1 MQNQINNLPKLAKDK
16 HKENK
21 TFFTKL
27 RKKPPKQLD
36 YIMQELHEEE
46 FERTDCLQCAN
57 CCKTTGPLF
66 TDKDIQRISKSFKM
80 KEQQFIE
87 NNTNKWSVEN
97 DARIEELMEKF
108 AGTKLTTSERRQ
120 FESLKEHLT
129 TLERIE
135 LKYRENSINNKT
147 HVIPE
152 IFKHIKNDLND
163 LAETQILESKS
174 KMFLAQKSL
183 NTTNLLSNL
192 ELGLLIIV
200 GIAIQF
206 VIFYRIK
213 KTSYGSN
220 LKTVD

>member
-1 MQNQINNLPKLAKDK
+1 MATKEKYNFRQKFNLALALLAV
-16 HKENK
+16 
-21 TFFTKL
+21 FFLILATNL
-27 RKKPPKQLD
+27 VDRRHFETAQEALTSVYED
-36 YIMQELHEEE
+36 RVVAQHYI
-46 FERTDCLQCAN
+46 FE
-57 CCKTTGPLF
+57 
-66 TDKDIQRISKSFKM
+66 ISTIVYQ

-135 LKYRENSINNKT
+135 LKYRENSINNNT
-147 HVIPE
+147 NVIPE

>member
-1 MQNQINNLPKLAKDK
+1 MATKEKYNFRQKFNLALALLAV
-16 HKENK
+16 
-21 TFFTKL
+21 FFLILATNL
-27 RKKPPKQLD
+27 VDRRHFETAQEALTSVYED
-36 YIMQELHEEE
+36 RVVAQHYI
-46 FERTDCLQCAN
+46 FE
-57 CCKTTGPLF
+57 
-66 TDKDIQRISKSFKM
+66 ISTIVYQ

-97 DARIEELMEKF
+97 DARIEELIEQF

-135 LKYRENSINNKT
+135 LKYRENSINNNT

-220 LKTVD
+220 LKTVN

>member
-1 MQNQINNLPKLAKDK
+1 MATKEKYNFRQKFNLALALLAV
-16 HKENK
+16 
-21 TFFTKL
+21 FFLILATNL
-27 RKKPPKQLD
+27 VDRRHFETAQEALTSVYED
-36 YIMQELHEEE
+36 RVVAQHYI
-46 FERTDCLQCAN
+46 FE
-57 CCKTTGPLF
+57 
-66 TDKDIQRISKSFKM
+66 ISTIVYQ

-97 DARIEELMEKF
+97 DARIEELIEQF

-135 LKYRENSINNKT
+135 TKYRENSINNNT
-147 HVIPE
+147 QVIPE

-220 LKTVD
+220 LKTVN

>member
-1 MQNQINNLPKLAKDK
+1 MATKEKYNFRQKFNLALALLAV
-16 HKENK
+16 
-21 TFFTKL
+21 FFLILATNL
-27 RKKPPKQLD
+27 VDRRHFETAQEALTSVYED
-36 YIMQELHEEE
+36 RVVAQHYI
-46 FERTDCLQCAN
+46 FE
-57 CCKTTGPLF
+57 
-66 TDKDIQRISKSFKM
+66 ISTIVYQ

-97 DARIEELMEKF
+97 DARIEELIEQF

-135 LKYRENSINNKT
+135 TKYRENSTHNNT
-147 HVIPE
+147 QVIPE

-220 LKTVD
+220 LKTVN

>member
-1 MQNQINNLPKLAKDK
+1 MATKEKYYFRQKFNLALALLAV
-16 HKENK
+16 
-21 TFFTKL
+21 FFLILATNL
-27 RKKPPKQLD
+27 VDRRHFETAQEALTSVYED
-36 YIMQELHEEE
+36 RVVAQHYI
-46 FERTDCLQCAN
+46 FE
-57 CCKTTGPLF
+57 
-66 TDKDIQRISKSFKM
+66 ISTIVYQ

-97 DARIEELMEKF
+97 DARIEELIEQF

-135 LKYRENSINNKT
+135 TKYRENSTHNNT
-147 HVIPE
+147 QVIPE

>member
-1 MQNQINNLPKLAKDK
+1 MATKEKYNFRQKFNLALALLAV
-16 HKENK
+16 
-21 TFFTKL
+21 FFLILATNL
-27 RKKPPKQLD
+27 VDRRHFETAQEALTSVYED
-36 YIMQELHEEE
+36 RVVAQHYI
-46 FERTDCLQCAN
+46 FE
-57 CCKTTGPLF
+57 
-66 TDKDIQRISKSFKM
+66 ISTIVYQ

-97 DARIEELMEKF
+97 DARIEELIEQF

-135 LKYRENSINNKT
+135 TKYRENSINNNT
-147 HVIPE
+147 QVIPE
-152 IFKHIKNDLND
+152 IFKYIKNDLND

>member
-1 MQNQINNLPKLAKDK
+1 MATKEKYNFRQKFNLALALLAV
-16 HKENK
+16 
-21 TFFTKL
+21 FFLILATNL
-27 RKKPPKQLD
+27 VDRRHFETAQEALTSVYED
-36 YIMQELHEEE
+36 RVVAQHYI
-46 FERTDCLQCAN
+46 FE
-57 CCKTTGPLF
+57 
-66 TDKDIQRISKSFKM
+66 ISTIVYQ

-135 LKYRENSINNKT
+135 TKYRENSINNKT

-220 LKTVD
+220 LKTVN

>member
-1 MQNQINNLPKLAKDK
+1 MATKEKYNFRQKFNLALALLAV
-16 HKENK
+16 
-21 TFFTKL
+21 FFLILATNL
-27 RKKPPKQLD
+27 VDRRHFETAQEALTSVYED
-36 YIMQELHEEE
+36 RVVAQHYI
-46 FERTDCLQCAN
+46 FE
-57 CCKTTGPLF
+57 
-66 TDKDIQRISKSFKM
+66 ISTIVYQ

-97 DARIEELMEKF
+97 DARIEELIEKF

-120 FESLKEHLT
+120 FESLKEHLI

-135 LKYRENSINNKT
+135 TKYRENSINNNT
-147 HVIPE
+147 QVIPE

>member
-1 MQNQINNLPKLAKDK
+1 MATKEKYNFRQKFNLALALLAV
-16 HKENK
+16 
-21 TFFTKL
+21 FFLILATNL
-27 RKKPPKQLD
+27 VDRRHFETAQEALTSVYED
-36 YIMQELHEEE
+36 RVVAQHYI
-46 FERTDCLQCAN
+46 FE
-57 CCKTTGPLF
+57 
-66 TDKDIQRISKSFKM
+66 ISTIVYQ

-97 DARIEELMEKF
+97 DARIEELIEQF

-135 LKYRENSINNKT
+135 TKYRENSTHNNT
-147 HVIPE
+147 QVIPE
-152 IFKHIKNDLND
+152 IFKHIKSDLND

>member
-1 MQNQINNLPKLAKDK
+1 MATKEKYNFRQKFNLALALLAV
-16 HKENK
+16 
-21 TFFTKL
+21 FFLILATNL
-27 RKKPPKQLD
+27 VDRRHFETAQEALTSVYED
-36 YIMQELHEEE
+36 RVVAQHYI
-46 FERTDCLQCAN
+46 FE
-57 CCKTTGPLF
+57 
-66 TDKDIQRISKSFKM
+66 ISTIVYQ

-97 DARIEELMEKF
+97 DARIEELIEQF

-135 LKYRENSINNKT
+135 TKYRENSMNNNT
-147 HVIPE
+147 QVIPE
-152 IFKHIKNDLND
+152 IFKYIKNDLND

>member
-1 MQNQINNLPKLAKDK
+1 MATKEKYNFRQKFNLALALLAV
-16 HKENK
+16 
-21 TFFTKL
+21 FFLILATNL
-27 RKKPPKQLD
+27 VDRRHFETAQEALTSVYED
-36 YIMQELHEEE
+36 RVVAQHYI
-46 FERTDCLQCAN
+46 FE
-57 CCKTTGPLF
+57 
-66 TDKDIQRISKSFKM
+66 ISTIVYQ

-97 DARIEELMEKF
+97 DARIEELIEQF

-135 LKYRENSINNKT
+135 TKYRENSINNKT

>member
-1 MQNQINNLPKLAKDK
+1 MATKEKYNFRQKFNLALALLAV
-16 HKENK
+16 
-21 TFFTKL
+21 FFLILATNL
-27 RKKPPKQLD
+27 VDRRHFETAQEALTSVYED
-36 YIMQELHEEE
+36 RVVAQHYI
-46 FERTDCLQCAN
+46 FE
-57 CCKTTGPLF
+57 
-66 TDKDIQRISKSFKM
+66 ISTIVYQ

-97 DARIEELMEKF
+97 DARIEELIEQF

-135 LKYRENSINNKT
+135 TKYRENSINNKT

-152 IFKHIKNDLND
+152 IFKHIKNDRND

-220 LKTVD
+220 LKTVN

>member
-1 MQNQINNLPKLAKDK
+1 MATKEKYNFRQKFNLALALLAV
-16 HKENK
+16 
-21 TFFTKL
+21 FFLILATNL
-27 RKKPPKQLD
+27 VDRRHFETAQEALTSVYED
-36 YIMQELHEEE
+36 RVVAQHYI
-46 FERTDCLQCAN
+46 FE
-57 CCKTTGPLF
+57 
-66 TDKDIQRISKSFKM
+66 ISTIVYQ

-97 DARIEELMEKF
+97 DARIEELIEQF

-135 LKYRENSINNKT
+135 TKYRENSINNNT
-147 HVIPE
+147 QIIPE

>member
-1 MQNQINNLPKLAKDK
+1 MATKEKYNFRQKFNLALALLAV
-16 HKENK
+16 
-21 TFFTKL
+21 FFLILATNL
-27 RKKPPKQLD
+27 VDRRHFETAQEALTSVYED
-36 YIMQELHEEE
+36 RVVAQHYI
-46 FERTDCLQCAN
+46 FE
-57 CCKTTGPLF
+57 
-66 TDKDIQRISKSFKM
+66 ISTIVYQ

-97 DARIEELMEKF
+97 DARIEELIEQF

-135 LKYRENSINNKT
+135 TKYRENSINNNT
-147 HVIPE
+147 QVIPE

>member
-1 MQNQINNLPKLAKDK
+1 MATKEKYNFRQKFNLALALLAV
-16 HKENK
+16 
-21 TFFTKL
+21 FFLILATNL
-27 RKKPPKQLD
+27 VDRRHFETAQEALTSVYED
-36 YIMQELHEEE
+36 RVVAQHYI
-46 FERTDCLQCAN
+46 FE
-57 CCKTTGPLF
+57 
-66 TDKDIQRISKSFKM
+66 ISTIVYQ

-97 DARIEELMEKF
+97 DARIEELIEQF

-135 LKYRENSINNKT
+135 LKYRENSINNNT

>member
-1 MQNQINNLPKLAKDK
+1 MATKEKYNFRQKFNLALALLAV
-16 HKENK
+16 
-21 TFFTKL
+21 FFLILATNL
-27 RKKPPKQLD
+27 VDRRHFETAQEALTSLYED
-36 YIMQELHEEE
+36 RVVAQHYI
-46 FERTDCLQCAN
+46 FE
-57 CCKTTGPLF
+57 
-66 TDKDIQRISKSFKM
+66 ISTIVYQ

-97 DARIEELMEKF
+97 DARIEELIEQF

-135 LKYRENSINNKT
+135 TKYRENFTHNNT
-147 HVIPE
+147 QVIPE

>member
-1 MQNQINNLPKLAKDK
+1 MATKEKYNFRQKFNLALALLAV
-16 HKENK
+16 
-21 TFFTKL
+21 FFLILATNL
-27 RKKPPKQLD
+27 VDRRHFETAQEALTSVYED
-36 YIMQELHEEE
+36 RVVAQHYI
-46 FERTDCLQCAN
+46 FE
-57 CCKTTGPLF
+57 
-66 TDKDIQRISKSFKM
+66 ISTIVYQ

-97 DARIEELMEKF
+97 DARIEELIEQF

-135 LKYRENSINNKT
+135 TKYRENSINNNT

-220 LKTVD
+220 LKTVN

>member
-1 MQNQINNLPKLAKDK
+1 
-16 HKENK
+16 
-21 TFFTKL
+21 
-27 RKKPPKQLD
+27 
-36 YIMQELHEEE
+36 
-46 FERTDCLQCAN
+46 
-57 CCKTTGPLF
+57 
-66 TDKDIQRISKSFKM
+66 
-80 KEQQFIE
+80 
-87 NNTNKWSVEN
+87 
-97 DARIEELMEKF
+97 MEKF

-135 LKYRENSINNKT
+135 LKYRENSINNNT

>member
-1 MQNQINNLPKLAKDK
+1 MATKEKYNFRQKFNLALALLAV
-16 HKENK
+16 
-21 TFFTKL
+21 FFLILATNL
-27 RKKPPKQLD
+27 VDRRHFETAQEALTSVYED
-36 YIMQELHEEE
+36 RVVAQHYI
-46 FERTDCLQCAN
+46 FE
-57 CCKTTGPLF
+57 
-66 TDKDIQRISKSFKM
+66 ISTIVYQ

-135 LKYRENSINNKT
+135 TKYRENSINNNT
-147 HVIPE
+147 QVIPE
-152 IFKHIKNDLND
+152 IFKYIKNDLND

>member
-1 MQNQINNLPKLAKDK
+1 MATKEKYNFRQKFNLALALLAV
-16 HKENK
+16 
-21 TFFTKL
+21 FFLILATNL
-27 RKKPPKQLD
+27 VDRRHFETAQEALTSVYED
-36 YIMQELHEEE
+36 RVVAQHYI
-46 FERTDCLQCAN
+46 FE
-57 CCKTTGPLF
+57 
-66 TDKDIQRISKSFKM
+66 ISTIVYQ

-135 LKYRENSINNKT
+135 TKYRENSINNKT

>member
-1 MQNQINNLPKLAKDK
+1 MATKEKYNFRQKFNLALALLAV
-16 HKENK
+16 
-21 TFFTKL
+21 FFLILATNL
-27 RKKPPKQLD
+27 VDRRHFETAQEALTSVYED
-36 YIMQELHEEE
+36 RVVAQHYI
-46 FERTDCLQCAN
+46 FE
-57 CCKTTGPLF
+57 
-66 TDKDIQRISKSFKM
+66 ISTIVYQ

-97 DARIEELMEKF
+97 DARIEELIEQF

-135 LKYRENSINNKT
+135 TKYRENSINNNT

>member
-1 MQNQINNLPKLAKDK
+1 MATKEKYNFRQKFNLALALLAV
-16 HKENK
+16 
-21 TFFTKL
+21 FFLILATNL
-27 RKKPPKQLD
+27 VDRRHFETAQEALTSVYED
-36 YIMQELHEEE
+36 RVVAQHYI
-46 FERTDCLQCAN
+46 FE
-57 CCKTTGPLF
+57 
-66 TDKDIQRISKSFKM
+66 ISTIVYQ

-135 LKYRENSINNKT
+135 LKYRENSINNNT

>member
-1 MQNQINNLPKLAKDK
+1 MATKEKYYFRQKFNLALALLAV
-16 HKENK
+16 
-21 TFFTKL
+21 FFLILATNL
-27 RKKPPKQLD
+27 VDRRHFETAQEALTSVYED
-36 YIMQELHEEE
+36 RVVAQHYI
-46 FERTDCLQCAN
+46 FE
-57 CCKTTGPLF
+57 
-66 TDKDIQRISKSFKM
+66 ISTIVYQ

-97 DARIEELMEKF
+97 DARIEELIEQF

-135 LKYRENSINNKT
+135 TKYRENSINNNT
-147 HVIPE
+147 QIIPE

>member
-1 MQNQINNLPKLAKDK
+1 MATKEKYNFRQKFNLALALLAV
-16 HKENK
+16 
-21 TFFTKL
+21 FFLILATNL
-27 RKKPPKQLD
+27 VDRRHFETAQEALTSVYED
-36 YIMQELHEEE
+36 RVVAQHYIFELS
-46 FERTDCLQCAN
+46 TIVYQ
-57 CCKTTGPLF
+57 
-66 TDKDIQRISKSFKM
+66 

-97 DARIEELMEKF
+97 DARIEELIEQF

-135 LKYRENSINNKT
+135 LKYRENSINNNT

>member
-1 MQNQINNLPKLAKDK
+1 MATKEKYNFRQKFNLALALLAVFFLILATNLVDRR
-16 HKENK
+16 HFETAQEALTSVYEDRVVAQHYIFEISTIVYQKE
-21 TFFTKL
+21 
-27 RKKPPKQLD
+27 R
-36 YIMQELHEEE
+36 
-46 FERTDCLQCAN
+46 
-57 CCKTTGPLF
+57 
-66 TDKDIQRISKSFKM
+66 
-80 KEQQFIE
+80 QFIE

-97 DARIEELMEKF
+97 DARIEELIEQF

-135 LKYRENSINNKT
+135 LKYRENSINNNT

>member
-1 MQNQINNLPKLAKDK
+1 MATKEKYNFRQKFNLALALLAV
-16 HKENK
+16 
-21 TFFTKL
+21 FFLILATNL
-27 RKKPPKQLD
+27 VDRRHFETAQEALTSLYED
-36 YIMQELHEEE
+36 RVVAQHYI
-46 FERTDCLQCAN
+46 FE
-57 CCKTTGPLF
+57 
-66 TDKDIQRISKSFKM
+66 ISTIVYQ

-97 DARIEELMEKF
+97 DARIEELIEQF

-135 LKYRENSINNKT
+135 TKYRENSINNNT
-147 HVIPE
+147 QVIPE

>member
-1 MQNQINNLPKLAKDK
+1 MATKEKYNFRQKFNLALALLAV
-16 HKENK
+16 
-21 TFFTKL
+21 FFLILATNL
-27 RKKPPKQLD
+27 VDRRHFETAQEALTSVYED
-36 YIMQELHEEE
+36 RVVAQHYI
-46 FERTDCLQCAN
+46 FE
-57 CCKTTGPLF
+57 
-66 TDKDIQRISKSFKM
+66 ISTIVYQ

-97 DARIEELMEKF
+97 DARIEELIEQF

-135 LKYRENSINNKT
+135 LKYRENSTHNNT
-147 HVIPE
+147 QVIPE

>member
-1 MQNQINNLPKLAKDK
+1 MATKEKYNFRQKFNLALALLAV
-16 HKENK
+16 
-21 TFFTKL
+21 FFLILATNL
-27 RKKPPKQLD
+27 VDRRHFETAQEALTSVYED
-36 YIMQELHEEE
+36 RVVAQHYI
-46 FERTDCLQCAN
+46 FE
-57 CCKTTGPLF
+57 
-66 TDKDIQRISKSFKM
+66 ISTIVYQ

-135 LKYRENSINNKT
+135 TKYRENSTHNNT
-147 HVIPE
+147 QVIPE
-152 IFKHIKNDLND
+152 IFKHIKSDLND

>member
-1 MQNQINNLPKLAKDK
+1 MATKEKYNFRQKFNLALALLAV
-16 HKENK
+16 
-21 TFFTKL
+21 FFLILATNL
-27 RKKPPKQLD
+27 VDRRHFETAQEALTSVYED
-36 YIMQELHEEE
+36 RVVAQHYI
-46 FERTDCLQCAN
+46 FE
-57 CCKTTGPLF
+57 
-66 TDKDIQRISKSFKM
+66 ISTIVYQ

-97 DARIEELMEKF
+97 DARIEELIEQF

-135 LKYRENSINNKT
+135 TKYRENSINNKT

-220 LKTVD
+220 LKTVN

>member
-1 MQNQINNLPKLAKDK
+1 MATKEKYNFRQKFNLALALLAV
-16 HKENK
+16 
-21 TFFTKL
+21 FFLILATNL
-27 RKKPPKQLD
+27 VDRRHFETAQEALTSVYED
-36 YIMQELHEEE
+36 RVVAQHYI
-46 FERTDCLQCAN
+46 FE
-57 CCKTTGPLF
+57 
-66 TDKDIQRISKSFKM
+66 ISTIVYQ

-97 DARIEELMEKF
+97 DARIEELIEQF

-135 LKYRENSINNKT
+135 TKYRENSTHNNT
-147 HVIPE
+147 QVIPE
-152 IFKHIKNDLND
+152 IFKHIKNDLDD

>member
-1 MQNQINNLPKLAKDK
+1 MATKEKYNFRQKFNLALALLAV
-16 HKENK
+16 
-21 TFFTKL
+21 FFLILATNL
-27 RKKPPKQLD
+27 VDRRHFETAQEALTSVYED
-36 YIMQELHEEE
+36 RVVAQHYI
-46 FERTDCLQCAN
+46 FE
-57 CCKTTGPLF
+57 
-66 TDKDIQRISKSFKM
+66 ISTIVYQ

-135 LKYRENSINNKT
+135 LKYRENSINNNT

-220 LKTVD
+220 LKTVN

>member
-1 MQNQINNLPKLAKDK
+1 MATKEKYNFRQKFNLALALLAV
-16 HKENK
+16 
-21 TFFTKL
+21 FFLILATNL
-27 RKKPPKQLD
+27 VDRRHFETAQEALTSVYED
-36 YIMQELHEEE
+36 RVVAQHYI
-46 FERTDCLQCAN
+46 FE
-57 CCKTTGPLF
+57 
-66 TDKDIQRISKSFKM
+66 ISTIVYQ

-97 DARIEELMEKF
+97 DARIEELIEQF

-135 LKYRENSINNKT
+135 TKYRENSTHNNT
-147 HVIPE
+147 QVIPE

>member
-1 MQNQINNLPKLAKDK
+1 MATKEKYNFRQKFNLALALLAV
-16 HKENK
+16 
-21 TFFTKL
+21 FFLILATNL
-27 RKKPPKQLD
+27 VDRRHFETAQEALTSVYED
-36 YIMQELHEEE
+36 RVVAQHYI
-46 FERTDCLQCAN
+46 FE
-57 CCKTTGPLF
+57 
-66 TDKDIQRISKSFKM
+66 ISTIVYQ

-97 DARIEELMEKF
+97 DARIEELIEQF

-135 LKYRENSINNKT
+135 TKYRENSTHNNIQ
-147 HVIPE
+147 VIPE

>member
-1 MQNQINNLPKLAKDK
+1 MKQIYIISLCSLAFVSILWLTGCSID
-16 HKENK
+16 E
-21 TFFTKL
+21 
-27 RKKPPKQLD
+27 PKQHIIGDEAVTETIRGLLLVLGND
-36 YIMQELHEEE
+36 DSEIVRATITAL
-46 FERTDCLQCAN
+46 AN
-57 CCKTTGPLF
+57 TGDP
-66 TDKDIQRISKSFKM
+66 
-80 KEQQFIE
+80 
-87 NNTNKWSVEN
+87 
-97 DARIEELMEKF
+97 RIEELMEKF

-135 LKYRENSINNKT
+135 TKYRENSINNKT

-220 LKTVD
+220 LKTVN